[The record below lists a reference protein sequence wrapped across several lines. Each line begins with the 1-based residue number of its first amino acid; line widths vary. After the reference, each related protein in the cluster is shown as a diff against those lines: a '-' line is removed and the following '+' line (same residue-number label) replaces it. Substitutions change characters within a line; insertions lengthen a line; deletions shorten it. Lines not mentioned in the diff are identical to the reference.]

1 MEPFID
7 GTKLGSLKVLEVYE
21 YYDGPRL
28 FASVNE
34 TGSVFLVLWIRSNA
48 TTDEYYVQPI
58 SLNRFR
64 EMRDGEIGLR
74 DVFTRAENAGLVVLW
89 IDRKSNEA
97 HIRPLRSAQIDKSLL
112 PLEGEALKLGS
123 PLPLTESKISV
134 PTISISYARNGS
146 STHVNAL
153 GMRPMQERAYEKR
166 GEQYL
171 LIKSPPASGKSRAL
185 MFVALDKLAHQ
196 GLKQA
201 IIVVPEKSIG
211 ASFQDEPL
219 TKFGFWADWRVE
231 PKWNL
236 CNAPGAE
243 NGGKV
248 KALGA
253 FLESTDKVL
262 VCTHATF
269 RFAVDEYGVEK
280 FDDRMIAVDEFHHV
294 SVSEDNKLGS
304 QLGQFISRNRVHVLA
319 MTGSY
324 FRGDAEAVL
333 APQDEA
339 KFDTVTYT
347 YYEQLNGYEYLKQ
360 LDIGY
365 FFYSGSYVD
374 DILNVLD
381 TAEKTII
388 HIPNVNSRESTKDK
402 MKEVEHIIEALGE
415 WQGIDPVTGFQLVE
429 LSNGHVLRIA
439 DLVDDD
445 PNRRDRV
452 SAALKDPAQ
461 KNNRDYVDIIIALGM
476 AKEGFDW
483 IWCEHALTVGYRASL
498 TEIVQIIGRATRDAP
513 GKTRARFTNLIAE
526 PDASQEAVTEAVNDT
541 LKAIAASL
549 LMEQVLAPRFEFK
562 PKHPGGGPTPGYD
575 YGVGGYDPTKCNVG
589 FNDKTGQ
596 FQIEI
601 KDLVEPKTKEVTR
614 ICQEDLNE
622 VIAAFVQDK
631 SALERGLFDEEL
643 IPEELTQVRLGK
655 IIKDK
660 YPELDTED
668 QEAVRQHAIAAL
680 NFIQQAQRSALG
692 AGGDNA
698 QLSANTALIDGVRKF
713 AMDVRELDIDLI
725 DRINPFGEAYAI
737 LAKTMSESSLKQVA
751 AAIAAK
757 RTNLTPE
764 EAKELAVRAFKFKK
778 ERSRLPSLDSQDAWE
793 RRMAEGAAAFVRYK
807 DEGRYE

>member
-1 MEPFID
+1 M
-7 GTKLGSLKVLEVYE
+7 
-21 YYDGPRL
+21 
-28 FASVNE
+28 
-34 TGSVFLVLWIRSNA
+34 
-48 TTDEYYVQPI
+48 PI
-58 SLNRFR
+58 SKNSSKDDIKDEDIDTSEIPELGASFFAGAILTRP
-64 EMRDGEIGLR
+64 GESLIDKVRSSRRNIPSVSVTYAHNGAS
-74 DVFTRAENAGLVVLW
+74 TRA
-89 IDRKSNEA
+89 
-97 HIRPLRSAQIDKSLL
+97 
-112 PLEGEALKLGS
+112 
-123 PLPLTESKISV
+123 
-134 PTISISYARNGS
+134 
-146 STHVNAL
+146 NAL

-185 MFVALDKLAHQ
+185 MFVALDKLHNQ
-196 GLKQA
+196 RLKQA

-211 ASFQDEPL
+211 ASFNDEPL
-219 TKFGFWADWRVE
+219 SKFGFWADWHVE
-231 PKWNL
+231 SKWNL
-236 CNAPGAE
+236 CNAPGND

-248 KALGA
+248 KSLGV
-253 FLESTDKVL
+253 FLEGDDKVL

-269 RFAVDEYGVEK
+269 RFAVDAYGVEA
-280 FDDRMIAVDEFHHV
+280 FDDRLIAVDEFHHV
-294 SVSEDNKLGS
+294 SSSPDNKLGLH
-304 QLGQFISRNRVHVLA
+304 LGQFIGRGKTHIVA

-333 APQDEA
+333 APSDEA

-365 FFYSGSYVD
+365 FFYSGPYVD

-381 TAEKTII
+381 PDEKTII

-402 MKEVEHIIEALGE
+402 MREVEHIIEALGE
-415 WQGIDPVTGFQLVE
+415 WQGIDAATGFQLVKRPD
-429 LSNGHVLRIA
+429 GRVLRIA

-445 PNRRDRV
+445 ATKRDRV
-452 SAALKDPAQ
+452 SAALKDPTQ

-526 PDASQEAVTEAVNDT
+526 PDASEEAVTEAVNDT

-562 PKHPGGGPTPGYD
+562 PKNADSGPMPGFD
-575 YGVGGYDPTKCNVG
+575 YGEGGYDPDKSNVG
-589 FNDKTGQ
+589 VNPQTGQ
-596 FQIEI
+596 VQIEI
-601 KDLVEPKTKEVTR
+601 KGLVEPKSKEAVR

-622 VIAAFVQDK
+622 VIATFIQDK
-631 SALERGLFDEEL
+631 TAIERGLFDEEL
-643 IPEELTQVRLGK
+643 VPEELTQVRMGK

-660 YPELDTED
+660 YPDLDAED

-680 NFIQQAQRSALG
+680 TLTQQAKLLVTSGESDEA
-692 AGGDNA
+692 AP
-698 QLSANTALIDGVRKF
+698 NTALIDGVRRF

-737 LAKTMSESSLKQVA
+737 LAKTMSEDSLKQVA
-751 AAIAAK
+751 AAISAK
-757 RTNLTPE
+757 RANLTPD
-764 EAKELAVRAFKFKK
+764 EAKELAVRAVQFKK
-778 ERSRLPSLDSQDAWE
+778 ERGRVPALDSQDAWE
-793 RRMAEGAAAFVRYK
+793 RRMAEGAAAFMRYK
-807 DEGRYE
+807 KEGRYD